1 MAGLEAIAVEG
12 VENVDLSEVVEG
24 HGDYERKL
32 RVVLERVGFCW
43 CVCLDNRWMYS
54 CLQHTSKQSILYS
67 KQRRREKDK
76 YDR

>member
-1 MAGLEAIAVEG
+1 MAGLEASAVEG
-12 VENVDLSEVVEG
+12 VEIVDLSEVVEG

-43 CVCLDNRWMYS
+43 CVCLDNRWMYL
-54 CLQHTSKQSILYS
+54 CLQQTSILYS

>member
-43 CVCLDNRWMYS
+43 CVCLDNRWIYL
-54 CLQHTSKQSILYS
+54 CLQQTSILYI

>member
-24 HGDYERKL
+24 YGDYERKL

-43 CVCLDNRWMYS
+43 CVCLDNRWMYL
-54 CLQHTSKQSILYS
+54 CLQQTSILYS

>member
-32 RVVLERVGFCW
+32 RVVVERVGFCW
-43 CVCLDNRWMYS
+43 CVCSDNRWMYL
-54 CLQHTSKQSILYS
+54 CLQQTSILYS

>member
-43 CVCLDNRWMYS
+43 CVCLDKRGMYL
-54 CLQHTSKQSILYS
+54 CLQQTSILYS

>member
-32 RVVLERVGFCW
+32 RVVLERVDFCW
-43 CVCLDNRWMYS
+43 CVCLDNRWMYL
-54 CLQHTSKQSILYS
+54 CLQQTSILYS

>member
-43 CVCLDNRWMYS
+43 CVCS
-54 CLQHTSKQSILYS
+54 G
-67 KQRRREKDK
+67 
-76 YDR
+76 

>member
-12 VENVDLSEVVEG
+12 VENVDLSVVVEG

-43 CVCLDNRWMYS
+43 CVCLDNRWMYL
-54 CLQHTSKQSILYS
+54 CLQQTSIMYS